1 MGVSC
6 MILPP
11 STARALMPV
20 ELAVDKTSEYV
31 LLEICRVYA
40 GDRNSRD
47 ARTEVADNP

>member
-1 MGVSC
+1 

-20 ELAVDKTSEYV
+20 ESTVDKASGYV
-31 LLEICRVYA
+31 LLEICGVYA
-40 GDRNSRD
+40 GDRKRRD